1 MPFEEKLLLVLQ
13 TIGFPLLLAIVLAAA
28 GRSAR
33 RVVRVC
39 ALAALVLLIAGLAL
53 RQRLV
58 VGSLS
63 DGEQTVLGLTLVV
76 WWQILYIAGG
86 SAFYV
91 AVIAGALDT
100 ARARRWGWFAGLVVA
115 ALLANVA
122 AVALATPLR
131 VLNFTTS
138 LFQLVIRGGQDFY
151 VYFYLAVSIVFAATT
166 LVPLLYSFAA
176 RDQRVQVAAPQYV
189 VTSEPPVGPN
199 DVTQP

>member
-1 MPFEEKLLLVLQ
+1 MTFEDKLLLVLQ
-13 TIGFPLLLAIVLAAA
+13 TIGIPLLLAVVLAAA

-33 RVVRVC
+33 RVVRIF

-63 DGEQTVLGLTLVV
+63 DGEQRILGLTLIV
-76 WWQILYIAGG
+76 WWQLLYLAGG
-86 SAFYV
+86 AAFYV
-91 AVIAGALDT
+91 AALAAALDT

-138 LFQLVIRGGQDFY
+138 LFQLVLRGGQDFY
-151 VYFYLAVSIVFAATT
+151 VHFYLAVSIVLVATT

-176 RDQRVQVAAPQYV
+176 RDQIAAPQYV
-189 VTSEPPVGPN
+189 VTSEPPVGSN

>member
-1 MPFEEKLLLVLQ
+1 MTFEDKLLLVLQ
-13 TIGFPLLLAIVLAAA
+13 TIGIPLLLAVVLAAA

-33 RVVRVC
+33 RVVRIF

-63 DGEQTVLGLTLVV
+63 DGEQRILGLTLVV
-76 WWQILYIAGG
+76 WWQLLYLAGG
-86 SAFYV
+86 AAFYV
-91 AVIAGALDT
+91 AALAAALDT

-138 LFQLVIRGGQDFY
+138 LFQLVLRGGQDFY
-151 VYFYLAVSIVFAATT
+151 VHFYLAVSIVLVATT
-166 LVPLLYSFAA
+166 LAPLLYSFAA
-176 RDQRVQVAAPQYV
+176 RDQIAAPQYV

>member
-1 MPFEEKLLLVLQ
+1 MTFEDKLLLVLQ
-13 TIGFPLLLAIVLAAA
+13 AVGILLLLAIVLAAA

-33 RVVRVC
+33 RVVRVF

-53 RQRLV
+53 RQHLV

-63 DGEQTVLGLTLVV
+63 EGQRRVLGLTLVA

-86 SAFYV
+86 AAFYV
-91 AVIAGALDT
+91 AVIASALDT

-115 ALLANVA
+115 ALLANAA

-131 VLNFTTS
+131 VLNFTSS
-138 LFQLVIRGGQDFY
+138 LFQLVIRSRQDFFPP
-151 VYFYLAVSIVFAATT
+151 FYLVVSIVIAATC
-166 LVPLLYSFAA
+166 LVPLLYSYVA
-176 RDQRVQVAAPQYV
+176 RDQVAAPQYV

>member
-1 MPFEEKLLLVLQ
+1 MTFEDKLLLVLQ
-13 TIGFPLLLAIVLAAA
+13 TIGIPLLLAVVLAAA

-33 RVVRVC
+33 RVVRIF

-63 DGEQTVLGLTLVV
+63 DGEQRILGLTLIA
-76 WWQILYIAGG
+76 WWQLLYLAGG
-86 SAFYV
+86 AAFYV
-91 AVIAGALDT
+91 AALAAALDT

-138 LFQLVIRGGQDFY
+138 LFQLVLRGGQDFY
-151 VYFYLAVSIVFAATT
+151 VHFYLAVSIVLVATT

-176 RDQRVQVAAPQYV
+176 RDQIAAPQYV